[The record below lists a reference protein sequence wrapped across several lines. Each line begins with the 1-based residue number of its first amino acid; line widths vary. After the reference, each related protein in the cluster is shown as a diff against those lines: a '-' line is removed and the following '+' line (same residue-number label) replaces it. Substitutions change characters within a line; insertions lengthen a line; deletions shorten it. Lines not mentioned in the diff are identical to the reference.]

1 MLQINRIQ
9 ASYDDVPALHDIS
22 FEVEEGRI
30 VSIVG
35 SNGAGKSTILKSISS
50 LVRIDS
56 GSIEFNG
63 IRLNQLPPHKVVE
76 QGIAHVPEGRRLF
89 ARLSVRKN
97 LLLGAFTQKTEGV
110 REKMLDRIFEFFPRL
125 KERENQIA
133 GTLSGGEQ
141 QMLAIA
147 RGLMLQPKLLMMDEP
162 SLGIM
167 PKLCDEIFKFIK
179 EINQS
184 GMTVLLV
191 EQNVQEALHLADYAY
206 VIQTGRVV
214 ADGSGKALLD
224 SEIVRKAFLGL

>member
-1 MLQINRIQ
+1 MLQVNKIQ

-22 FEVEEGRI
+22 FQIKEGQI
-30 VSIVG
+30 VSIIG

-50 LVRIDS
+50 LVRVIS
-56 GSIEFNG
+56 GAIEFNG
-63 IRLNQLPPHKVVE
+63 NRLDQMPANKVVE

-97 LLLGAFTQKTEGV
+97 LMLGAFTQKSDTV
-110 REKMLDRIFEFFPRL
+110 RENVLERIFGFFPRL

-147 RGLMLQPKLLMMDEP
+147 RGLMLQPKLLMLDEP

-167 PKLCDEIFKFIK
+167 PKLCDEIFDFIK
-179 EINQS
+179 EVNQE

-191 EQNVQEALHLADYAY
+191 EQNVQVALHLAHYGY

-214 ADGSGKALLD
+214 SEGAGDKLLN
-224 SEIVRKAFLGL
+224 SEIVQKAFLGL

>member
-1 MLQINRIQ
+1 MLQVNKIQ

-22 FEVEEGRI
+22 FQVKEGQI
-30 VSIVG
+30 VSIIG

-50 LVRIDS
+50 LVRVLS
-56 GSIEFNG
+56 GTIEFNG
-63 IRLNQLPPHKVVE
+63 NRLDQMPPHKIVE

-97 LLLGAFTQKTEGV
+97 LLLGAFTQKSETV
-110 REKMLDRIFEFFPRL
+110 RENVLERIFGFFPRL

-147 RGLMLQPKLLMMDEP
+147 RGLMLQPKLLMLDEP

-167 PKLCDEIFKFIK
+167 PKLCDDIFDFIK
-179 EINQS
+179 EINQE

-191 EQNVQEALHLADYAY
+191 EQNVQVALHLAHYGY

-214 ADGSGKALLD
+214 AEGAGDKLLN
-224 SEIVRKAFLGL
+224 SEIVQKAFLGL

>member
-1 MLQINRIQ
+1 MLKVNRIQ

-22 FEVEEGRI
+22 FQVEEGRI

-50 LVRIDS
+50 LVRIDA
-56 GSIEFNG
+56 GTIEFNG
-63 IRLNQLPPHKVVE
+63 SRLDQIPPHRVVE
-76 QGIAHVPEGRRLF
+76 LGIAHVPEGRRLF

-97 LLLGAFTQKTEGV
+97 LMLGAFTQKSEPV
-110 REKMLDRIFEFFPRL
+110 REKMLERIFEFFPRL

-141 QMLAIA
+141 QMLAIG
-147 RGLMLQPKLLMMDEP
+147 RGLMLQPKLLMLDEP

-167 PKLCDEIFKFIK
+167 PKLCDEIFEFIR
-179 EINQS
+179 EINQE

-191 EQNVQEALHLADYAY
+191 EQNVQEALHLAHYGY

-214 ADGSGKALLD
+214 AEGSGSELLTSD
-224 SEIVRKAFLGL
+224 DVQRAFLGL

>member
-1 MLQINRIQ
+1 MLKVNKIQ
-9 ASYDDVPALHDIS
+9 ASYEEVPALHDIS
-22 FEVEEGRI
+22 FHVKEGQI

-50 LVRIDS
+50 LVRIHS
-56 GSIEFNG
+56 GSIDFDG
-63 IRLNQLPPHKVVE
+63 TRLNRLPPHKVVE

-89 ARLSVRKN
+89 ARLSVRRN
-97 LLLGAFTQKTEGV
+97 LLLGAFAQKSTEV
-110 REKMLDRIFEFFPRL
+110 REKMLDKIFGFFPRL

-141 QMLAIA
+141 QMVAIA
-147 RGLMLQPKLLMMDEP
+147 RGLMLQPKLLLLDEP

-167 PKLCDEIFKFIK
+167 PKLCDEIYQFIK
-179 EINQS
+179 EINQG

-191 EQNVQEALHLADYAY
+191 EQNVQEALHLSHYGY

-214 ADGSGKALLD
+214 ADGTGKELLNSD
-224 SEIVRKAFLGL
+224 IVRKAFLGL

>member
-1 MLQINRIQ
+1 MLKVSTIQ

-22 FEVEEGRI
+22 FQVEEGRI

-50 LVRIDS
+50 LVRIDT

-63 IRLNQLPPHKVVE
+63 RRLDQLPPHRVVE

-97 LLLGAFTQKTEGV
+97 LMLGAFTQKSEQI
-110 REKMLDRIFEFFPRL
+110 REQMLERIFDFFPRL

-141 QMLAIA
+141 QMLAIG
-147 RGLMLQPKLLMMDEP
+147 RGLMLQPKLLMLDEP

-167 PKLCDEIFKFIK
+167 PKLCDEIYGFIR
-179 EINQS
+179 EINQE

-191 EQNVQEALHLADYAY
+191 EQNVQEALHLAHYGY

-214 ADGSGKALLD
+214 AEGSGSQLLASD
-224 SEIVRKAFLGL
+224 DVQRAFLGL

>member
-1 MLQINRIQ
+1 MLQVNKIQ

-22 FEVEEGRI
+22 FQVKEGQI
-30 VSIVG
+30 VSIIG
-35 SNGAGKSTILKSISS
+35 SNGAGKTTILKSISS
-50 LVRIDS
+50 LVRVLS
-56 GSIEFNG
+56 GTIEFNG
-63 IRLNQLPPHKVVE
+63 NRLDKMPPHKIVE

-97 LLLGAFTQKTEGV
+97 MMLGAFTQKSDTV
-110 REKMLDRIFEFFPRL
+110 RENVLERIFGFFPRL

-147 RGLMLQPKLLMMDEP
+147 RGLMLQPKLLMLDEP

-167 PKLCDEIFKFIK
+167 PKLCDDIFDFIK
-179 EINQS
+179 EINQE

-191 EQNVQEALHLADYAY
+191 EQNVQVALDLAHYGY

-214 ADGSGKALLD
+214 AEGAGDKLLN
-224 SEIVRKAFLGL
+224 SEIVQKAFLGL

>member
-1 MLQINRIQ
+1 MLQVNKIQ

-22 FEVEEGRI
+22 FQIKEGQI

-50 LVRIDS
+50 LVRVLS
-56 GSIEFNG
+56 GTIEFNG
-63 IRLNQLPPHKVVE
+63 NRLDQMPPHKVVE

-97 LLLGAFTQKTEGV
+97 LMLGAFTQKSETV
-110 REKMLDRIFEFFPRL
+110 RENVLERIFGFFPRL

-147 RGLMLQPKLLMMDEP
+147 RALMGKPRLLLLDEP
-162 SLGIM
+162 SLGLAPIVMEQIM
-167 PKLCDEIFKFIK
+167 GIIRRIKDEGLTI
-179 EINQS
+179 
-184 GMTVLLV
+184 LLV
-191 EQNVQEALHLADYAY
+191 EQNAQAALELGDYGY
-206 VIQTGRVV
+206 VLETGRIVLENK
-214 ADGSGKALLD
+214 ARALL
-224 SEIVRKAFLGL
+224 ENPRVKEAYLG